1 MPQYSY
7 LYELRFCNVLVI
19 NIKKD
24 MNQQY
29 ERFRLI
35 TKLLKTSL
43 PVYTLIIG
51 VKECTF
57 HLPFPAPSITAG
69 APEEFLP
76 WVWHQQLCIYKILYW
91 RLNEMHQVGTTMA
104 AHGVLSLLPLFPNPV
119 FPFFIFI
126 LSWRAYSKCLLHIEP
141 GIMLCYQEKCWK
153 T

>member
-57 HLPFPAPSITAG
+57 HLPFPAPSIGFYKCTAADVTPMAKTLRG
-69 APEEFLP
+69 
-76 WVWHQQLCIYKILYW
+76 HQ
-91 RLNEMHQVGTTMA
+91 
-104 AHGVLSLLPLFPNPV
+104 P
-119 FPFFIFI
+119 
-126 LSWRAYSKCLLHIEP
+126 
-141 GIMLCYQEKCWK
+141 
-153 T
+153 

>member
-57 HLPFPAPSITAG
+57 HLPFPAPGITAG

-76 WVWHQQLCIYKILYW
+76 W
-91 RLNEMHQVGTTMA
+91 A
-104 AHGVLSLLPLFPNPV
+104 
-119 FPFFIFI
+119 
-126 LSWRAYSKCLLHIEP
+126 
-141 GIMLCYQEKCWK
+141 
-153 T
+153 